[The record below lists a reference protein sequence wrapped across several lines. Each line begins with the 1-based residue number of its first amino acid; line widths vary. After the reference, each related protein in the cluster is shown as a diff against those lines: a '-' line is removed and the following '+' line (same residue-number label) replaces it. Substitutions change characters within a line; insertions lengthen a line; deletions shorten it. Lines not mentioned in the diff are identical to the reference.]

1 MHFEADY
8 ENMSAVRGGMGYEIS
23 KGDFED
29 TLLDDTK
36 NAVKSCPSSAIKI
49 IEPS

>member
-8 ENMSAVRGGMGYEIS
+8 ENKSAVRGGNGYEIS

-29 TLLDDTK
+29 TLLDDAK
-36 NAVKSCPSSAIKI
+36 NAVNSCPALAITVKDK
-49 IEPS
+49 